1 MLENIKEHLK
11 LLSTFCGVDLDE
23 KATQL
28 ESHKDAEHCGDNLV
42 PKIMLNHLNYHVM
55 DDEEALVKLDYSEEF
70 VDLGQLIPGELI
82 GFDADICWNSGK
94 YEWRN
99 PTNVKV
105 FCSLL
110 NTSERY
116 PLPKDKVALI
126 GYVMEVNK
134 EYYLEHDLP
143 FIQRYVD
150 VYDAWCN
157 SLAYKKDF
165 AARQSNAKS
174 STTNQNRC
182 YLYYTP
188 TQKKEGGHYDEANC

>member
-1 MLENIKEHLK
+1 MDGYNNGLVCCGTY
-11 LLSTFCGVDLDE
+11 SGVDVRKTLD
-23 KATQL
+23 Q
-28 ESHKDAEHCGDNLV
+28 SLV
-42 PKIMLNHLNYHVM
+42 PVILLNRVTLIGGTMNLTANQVAVEYSKTI
-55 DDEEALVKLDYSEEF
+55 AL
-70 VDLGQLIPGELI
+70 LGQLIIGEKIKLVEKI
-82 GFDADICWNSGK
+82 RGNGNCELVAEVVNPFIADDK
-94 YEWRN
+94 
-99 PTNVKV
+99 
-105 FCSLL
+105 
-110 NTSERY
+110 RY

-134 EYYLEHDLP
+134 EYYLKHDLP

-150 VYDAWCN
+150 IYDAWCN